1 MFSALEQMTNVADGL
16 SDVSKLVSNID
27 TSVLVGQLSNMIGKD
42 IQWTIDTTST
52 DANGKVSTTTSKME
66 GKVTGVSISDGSPT
80 IVASAGGQSYK
91 VAIGNIIRI
100 GEGVQGS

>member
-1 MFSALEQMTNVADGL
+1 
-16 SDVSKLVSNID
+16 
-27 TSVLVGQLSNMIGKD
+27 
-42 IQWTIDTTST
+42 
-52 DANGKVSTTTSKME
+52 ME